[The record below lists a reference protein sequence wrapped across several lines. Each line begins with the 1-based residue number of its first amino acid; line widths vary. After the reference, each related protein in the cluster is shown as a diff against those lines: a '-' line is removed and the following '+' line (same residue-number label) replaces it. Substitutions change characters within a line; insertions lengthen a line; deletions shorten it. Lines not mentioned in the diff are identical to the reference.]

1 MPNMTKADMSL
12 ADVARLAQ
20 VARPVVSMWR
30 RRYRDAELPFPAPT
44 TSPPS
49 HPAFDA
55 AEIGRWLH
63 DTGRGNNPSALLD
76 ADAFRSGIVADP
88 AETDALTALLC
99 LKVLSG
105 RRLSGLSAVEL
116 LDLAD
121 DYDPDNHS
129 LYREMEATGDQLAFL
144 AATAEA
150 LADAAYSPAAAFDLL
165 LTSQRRLGLQGGEI
179 HQDAVSL
186 VAAAA
191 VALLNRHD
199 GSMLV
204 VDHSPGSTDTLLK
217 LGEGDGTVRCV
228 LAWEGFDSAV
238 SRRGLRRLLTHGLAL
253 ETADDDAGPVGEQD
267 SALHLAQF
275 PHAEN
280 QDPDDVAILNVVDR
294 ICLRLTD
301 DDRAVALGPASA
313 LCDALGVDGAAGESE
328 AIRSAT
334 LRTGRL
340 RAVVRLPQGLL
351 TSKPRQA
358 MALWVLGPA
367 HAEVALADRWTMV
380 SDLSGTSLSTT
391 DIEDLISDLA
401 AAMGNQRSVEK
412 HSFRFARLVRTS
424 SLLAARGSLVR
435 VRPLPRN
442 RTAQPADAVLDIE
455 NLLSSLQQPQ
465 TVRGLDMRVIPT
477 PTPESPVGRVLGD
490 LADAGAVAYLPGN
503 RIDAADLHA
512 GDPNAPGAIT
522 VITAGSLLDGD
533 PPAVMDRFRFAA
545 HYPAGRLTEPG
556 DVVFCTGP
564 RPVALVD
571 PDGAAVV
578 AYPARILRIID
589 GGSPRRGQPG
599 LVARL
604 LAEDINSQAP
614 TARRWR
620 SWTVRAVD
628 VDQRDLLRRTLDAVD
643 QERLA
648 ALQRVNQLNQ
658 LATLIM
664 DGVASNTV
672 TLGENTPAAP
682 MEGTP

>member
-1 MPNMTKADMSL
+1 MTKADMSL

-30 RRYRDAELPFPAPT
+30 RRYRDADLPFPAPT
-44 TSPPS
+44 NSPPS
-49 HPAFDA
+49 QPAFDA

-129 LYREMEATGDQLAFL
+129 LYREMEATGDKLAIL

-150 LADAAYSPAAAFDLL
+150 LADAVYSPAAAFDLL
-165 LTSQRRLGLQGGEI
+165 LTSQRRLGLKGAEI
-179 HQDAVSL
+179 HQDAISL

-204 VDHSPGSTDTLLK
+204 VDHSPGSSDTLLK
-217 LGEGDGTVRCV
+217 LSEGDGTARCV
-228 LAWEGFDSAV
+228 LAWEGFDSAA
-238 SRRGLRRLLTHGLAL
+238 SRRGLRRLLTHGLAF
-253 ETADDDAGPVGEQD
+253 EAADDDAGPVGEQD

-280 QDPDDVAILNVVDR
+280 QDPDDVAILNAVDG
-294 ICLRLTD
+294 ICLWLTD

-313 LCDALGVDGAAGESE
+313 LCDALGMDGAAGESE
-328 AIRSAT
+328 AIRSAI

-340 RAVVRLPQGLL
+340 RAVVRLPQGFI

-477 PTPESPVGRVLGD
+477 PTPESPMERFLGD

-578 AYPARILRIID
+578 AYPARILRIVD

-604 LAEDINSQAP
+604 LAEDINNQAP

-628 VDQRDLLRRTLDAVD
+628 VDQRDLLRRTLDAVE

-648 ALQRVNQLNQ
+648 ALQRVNQLDQ